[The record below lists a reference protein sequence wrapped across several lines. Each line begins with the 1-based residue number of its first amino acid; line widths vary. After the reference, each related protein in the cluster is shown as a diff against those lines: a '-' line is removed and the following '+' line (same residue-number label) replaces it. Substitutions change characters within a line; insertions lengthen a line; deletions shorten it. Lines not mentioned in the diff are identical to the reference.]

1 MEMEMFKS
9 KLAKYLLAFAMFLF
23 YAIVVFESGFIA
35 AIVLFF
41 KVLGLVIFG
50 MAHVW
55 IADSVNLLNR
65 VKWSK
70 LWSSISS
77 LVSSRPSQSSSC

>member
-1 MEMEMFKS
+1 MFQS
-9 KLAKYLLAFAMFLF
+9 KTAKYLLAFAMFIF
-23 YAIVVFESGFIA
+23 YAFVIFQSGLIA
-35 AIVLFF
+35 AMVLFL

-55 IADSVNLLNR
+55 VADSITLINKVQWR
-65 VKWSK
+65 K